1 MSFNN
6 TNSQINELVKATLS
20 TKNYNLMNDIS
31 ELQVGSLVKYI
42 KKNDL
47 TKIFDGGRVTSI
59 TEEIDVNSESVA
71 NSESETN
78 KSLDKSVD
86 CNISFE
92 NNKSVLLSNVFIL
105 YRIKTED
112 DYKQEQFEL
121 WMGRYKDDSN

>member
-59 TEEIDVNSESVA
+59 TEETDVNSESVA

-112 DYKQEQFEL
+112 DYKQELFEL
-121 WMGRYKDDSN
+121 WMGRYTNDSN